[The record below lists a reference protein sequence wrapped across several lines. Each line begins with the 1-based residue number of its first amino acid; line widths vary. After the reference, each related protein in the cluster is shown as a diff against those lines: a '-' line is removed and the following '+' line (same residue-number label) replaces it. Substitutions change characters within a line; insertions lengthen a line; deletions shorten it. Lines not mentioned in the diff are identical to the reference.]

1 MATIEVKTAVKTQ
14 YIEVQ
19 GRRVL
24 VRFAGTGPA
33 ILLLH
38 QSPQTSRTMLA
49 WIARLAA
56 NYAVFAPDTPGFG
69 ASDPLPMA
77 QPTIPDFA
85 AALANVIDA
94 LGLQKMMVYGVHT
107 GAVIGMRL
115 ALDYPQHVAALVCDG
130 YARFNTA
137 ERQQLLD
144 GYLPPFEPQWD
155 GGHLL
160 WLFAR
165 FREQHLFFPWNT
177 PTQAARMQYP
187 PPSTARVHADI
198 LDILDTGDGYR
209 AGYRAPFLYDDATAA
224 ARLTVAAAIL
234 YRAEDVLAP
243 HLERLANLPACVHA
257 ERFAGGA
264 PVLIEKSDAIFAQ
277 HATSATVVSTEAA
290 VSRAQS
296 KTRRIINTRYG
307 ALSLILLQP
316 DVSGANAPTHI
327 YLNEIGTAAAIPV
340 DSPFGSLRIAVEL
353 PAHGASR
360 TFEAG
365 IDDAFVFAIAEA
377 LQYLQCSHI
386 HIHTQGSVAALGC
399 RLAQHLGSAV
409 ESIVFMQPIVL
420 NETEQQQF
428 LSLLPDLTPHSTGA
442 HLLAAWNWVRMKFLF
457 WPWLPQDANAVRVV
471 AAPAPLRVHQ
481 EVLEVVRCG
490 QQFTSS
496 WQTVFATDVV
506 KISRDLSCKIIIIS
520 SEDAELSRLSRRLA
534 TALNMQASEQITVSA
549 GGNTSWL
556 SWKK

>member
-1 MATIEVKTAVKTQ
+1 VATIEAEIAVKAQ

-33 ILLLH
+33 VLLLH

-49 WIARLAA
+49 WITRLAQ

-85 AALANVIDA
+85 TALANLIDA
-94 LGLQKMMVYGVHT
+94 LGLKKVMVYGVHT
-107 GAVIGMRL
+107 GAVTGMRL
-115 ALDYPQHVAALVCDG
+115 ALDHPQHVAALVCDG
-130 YARFNTA
+130 YARFTTI
-137 ERQQLLD
+137 ERQKLLD

-177 PTQAARMQYP
+177 PTQAARMLYP
-187 PPSTARVHADI
+187 APSTARVHSDI
-198 LDILDTGDGYR
+198 LDILDAGDGYR

-224 ARLTVAAAIL
+224 ARLTVSAAIL

-243 HLERLANLPACVHA
+243 HLERLSNLPACVNA

-264 PVLIEKSDAIFAQ
+264 PVLIEKSDALFAQ
-277 HATSATVVSTEAA
+277 HAASATVVSAEVV

-296 KTRRIINTRYG
+296 KMRRIFSTKYG
-307 ALSLILLQP
+307 TLSLILLQA
-316 DVSGANAPTHI
+316 DALEAGAHAHL
-327 YLNEIGTAAAIPV
+327 YLNEIGTAAVIPV

-353 PAHGASR
+353 PGHGASR
-360 TFEAG
+360 TFESG
-365 IDDAFVFAIAEA
+365 IDESFIFAIAEA
-377 LQYLQCSHI
+377 LQHLQCSRV
-386 HIHTQGSVAALGC
+386 HIHTQGAAAALGC
-399 RLAQHLGSAV
+399 ALAEHLGSAV
-409 ESIVFMQPIVL
+409 VSVVFAQPVVL
-420 NETEQQQF
+420 DEAEQEQF

-442 HLLAAWNWVRMKFLF
+442 HLLAAWNWVRMKSLF
-457 WPWLPQDANAVRVV
+457 WPWLPQDANSVRMV
-471 AAPAPLRVHQ
+471 AAPAPLRIHQ
-481 EVLEVVRCG
+481 EALEVVRCG
-490 QQFTSS
+490 PQFTSL

-506 KISRDLSCKIIIIS
+506 KICQGLSCKVII
-520 SEDAELSRLSRRLA
+520 ECPDDAELSRLSRRLA
-534 TALNMQASEQITVSA
+534 VALNMQDSEQSTASA

-556 SWKK
+556 SWKN